1 MQTAMGTEGAG
12 PPKEIKPDMAAGT
25 TPTHRGVL
33 GSRGVRYIHEAT
45 PRALEKAVIASI
57 SDQECVIPRTYG
69 IFRSPVCEKQRAF
82 TVLEVAPHTDAIDY
96 DEIMRIFVRDMAVN
110 HLPHIYHALQWLCQK
125 QGIELPDP
133 PPIRWVDLNGR
144 NGS

>member
-1 MQTAMGTEGAG
+1 MMGKF
-12 PPKEIKPDMAAGT
+12 PLDYSVPIL
-25 TPTHRGVL
+25 V
-33 GSRGVRYIHEAT
+33 
-45 PRALEKAVIASI
+45 
-57 SDQECVIPRTYG
+57 
-69 IFRSPVCEKQRAF
+69 
-82 TVLEVAPHTDAIDY
+82 TVVAQLILFMRWLLRRIRY

-110 HLPHIYHALQWLCQK
+110 HLPHIYHALRWLCQK